1 MRKAFLV
8 FCVGLWLPP
17 TVLAQ
22 PQFITTLY
30 PAQHALNVPA
40 DAVLR
45 VGLQKGLDPAS
56 LSDSSIYVWSDITG
70 LHKLTVTLENNN
82 KDLRIVPRHWRL
94 NDRPAF
100 NAGERVTVTVTTR
113 LRYADGGSFE
123 GFTWHYTVAV
133 RKFRGGDFSPL
144 TTFAGG
150 GSSYFYA
157 SDFNGD
163 GWCDLIGS
171 DDGVQRKMIVYF
183 NDQKGS
189 LLSPRLSNIISSNGE
204 VIDFDQDGDQDIFFG
219 FQRAILNDGAGNLI
233 QNDYLSW
240 PNGQGRAYDFNND
253 GLKDYVVAYV
263 ISDTIYFGLSQKGK
277 PFKKILKFNAPI
289 RRPLL
294 YVHGISYDLND
305 DGQIDFLYVG
315 GSTSENIAPGFVSF
329 QATTKDSLRVLQVM
343 KDNLSEFYG
352 NDLDADG
359 DIDYLFIYG
368 DPIKSAYVALI
379 NDGNGQL
386 KLTLPP
392 QQPNSTF
399 ANTVEGGDFD
409 GDGDIDLA
417 LPRSN
422 LVSVMPERYAP
433 DISILL
439 NDGKGNF
446 TLSSRFRL
454 PFTRQLSRMLRA
466 VDLDLDGDL
475 DLIGVAE
482 GLFYVVANG
491 GFATAVAQEK
501 FSLPAQ
507 FSISPIYPNPAKD
520 QARIELNLPAVVE
533 REEITVTVFDVTGRL
548 IRNWRLNEYKQP
560 IRLNWDLRDQ
570 SSDLVPSGIYLVEAQ
585 TDQLRAVQKFS
596 VLK

>member
-1 MRKAFLV
+1 MHRIF
-8 FCVGLWLPP
+8 LWLILCALPLP
-17 TVLAQ
+17 ILAQ
-22 PQFITTLY
+22 PPFVASLY
-30 PAQHALNVPA
+30 PPQHGLNIPA

-45 VGLQKGLDPAS
+45 VGLQTPIDPAS
-56 LSDSSIYVWSDITG
+56 LSDSSVYVWSDITG
-70 LHKLTVTLENNN
+70 LHKLIVTLENGD

-94 NDRPAF
+94 NDCPPF
-100 NAGERVTVTVTTR
+100 NAGERVTVTLTTR
-113 LRYADGGSFE
+113 LRYADGRPFE

-133 RKFRGGDFSPL
+133 RQFRGGDFSPL
-144 TTFAGG
+144 MSFGGG

-163 GWCDLIGS
+163 GWCDLVGN
-171 DDGVQRKMIVYF
+171 DDGIERKLIVF
-183 NDQKGS
+183 LNDRQGK
-189 LLSPRLSNIISSNGE
+189 LLFKHVSNVIGSNGE
-204 VIDFDQDGDQDIFFG
+204 VTDFDKDGDQDIFYG
-219 FQRAILNDGAGNLI
+219 FQRAILNDGAGKLT
-233 QNDYLSW
+233 QKDYLDW
-240 PNGQGRAYDFNND
+240 PNGQGKAHDFNND
-253 GLKDYVVAYV
+253 GLTDYVIGYV
-263 ISDTIYFGLSQKGK
+263 LSDTLYFGLSQSGK
-277 PFKKILKFNAPI
+277 SFKKLQKVLAAI
-289 RRPLL
+289 RRPLF
-294 YVHGISYDLND
+294 YVHGISYDLNN

-315 GSTSENIAPGFVSF
+315 GSTKENIAPGFTSF
-329 QATTKDSLRVLQVM
+329 QATTADSLRVLQVV

-368 DPIKSAYVALI
+368 DPIKSAYVTLI

-392 QQPNSTF
+392 PQPNSTF

-417 LPRSN
+417 LPRNN

-446 TLSSRFRL
+446 FLASRIRL
-454 PFTRQLSRMLRA
+454 PFARGLSRMLRA

-491 GFATAVAQEK
+491 GFATAIAQEK
-501 FSLPAQ
+501 SLLPAQ
-507 FSISPIYPNPAKD
+507 FNINPIYPNPAKE
-520 QARIELNLPAVVE
+520 RIKIELTLPANVK
-533 REEITVTVFDVTGRL
+533 REEISINIFDLTGRL
-548 IRNWRLNEYKQP
+548 IRSWRFNEYRQS

-570 SSDLVPSGIYLVEAQ
+570 TFNLLPNGIYLVKAQ
-585 TDQLRAVQKFS
+585 MGQLHVVQKIA
-596 VLK
+596 VVK

>member
-1 MRKAFLV
+1 MHRIF
-8 FCVGLWLPP
+8 LWLISCSLPLP
-17 TVLAQ
+17 IFAQ
-22 PQFITTLY
+22 PPFIASLY
-30 PAQHALNVPA
+30 PPQHGLNIPA

-45 VGLQKGLDPAS
+45 VGLQKPLDPTS

-70 LHKLTVTLENNN
+70 LHKLTVTLENGN
-82 KDLRIVPRHWRL
+82 KNLRIVSRHWRL
-94 NDRPAF
+94 ANRTAF
-100 NAGERVTVTVTTR
+100 NAGERVTVTLTTR
-113 LRYADGGSFE
+113 LRYANGQPFE
-123 GFTWHYTVAV
+123 SFTWHYTVAV

-144 TTFAGG
+144 TSFGGG
-150 GSSYFYA
+150 GSGWFYV
-157 SDFNGD
+157 SDYNGD
-163 GWCDLIGS
+163 GWCDLIGN
-171 DDGVQRKMIVYF
+171 DDGVQYKMIVF
-183 NDQKGS
+183 LNDNKGMLKFS
-189 LLSPRLSNIISSNGE
+189 HIDNITRPTGE
-204 VIDFDQDGDQDIFFG
+204 SADLNRDGNQDITTRG
-219 FQRAILNDGAGNLI
+219 DRIVLNDGTAHFIENAFP
-233 QNDYLSW
+233 DR
-240 PNGQGRAYDFNND
+240 PFTFAKAHDFNND
-253 GLKDYVVAYV
+253 GIIDFAMGNVL
-263 ISDTIYFGLSQKGK
+263 SDTLYFGLSQSGK
-277 PFKKILKFNAPI
+277 SFKKLQKALAPI
-289 RRPLL
+289 RRPLF
-294 YVHGISYDLND
+294 YVHGISYDLNN

-315 GSTSENIAPGFVSF
+315 GSTTENIAPGFASF
-329 QATTKDSLRVLQVM
+329 QATTGDSLRVLQVV

-368 DPIKSAYVALI
+368 DPVKSAYVTLM
-379 NDGNGQL
+379 NEGNGQL

-446 TLSSRFRL
+446 ILSSRVRL
-454 PFTRQLSRMLRA
+454 PFGRQLSRMLRA

-491 GFATAVAQEK
+491 GFATAVMQQK
-501 FSLPAQ
+501 PSPPLQ
-507 FSISPIYPNPAKD
+507 FSISPIYPNPARD
-520 QARIELNLPAVVE
+520 QIKIELNLPAGVK
-533 REEITVTVFDVTGRL
+533 REEFIVAIFDLTGRL
-548 IRNWRLNEYKQP
+548 IRSWRLNEYKQS

-570 SSDLVPSGIYLVEAQ
+570 ASNSLPNGIYLVKAQ
-585 TDQLRAVQKFS
+585 MGQLRAVQKIA
-596 VLK
+596 VVK